1 MKISCIMSISRIL
14 IDLHATRQKKWNKHF
29 CRYCLMSFSS
39 EKVLREHK
47 KVYYKINGKQIVK
60 LKSS

>member
-1 MKISCIMSISRIL
+1 MQQDK
-14 IDLHATRQKKWNKHF
+14 KKWNKHF